1 MLRPFPHFLDFF
13 SSFNVFSLLRLCWF
27 LFSFPKFYDGD
38 NHFLVIVTLEQ
49 FDNCRKNKT
58 KKESLLPIWDL
69 EAPRCLVRRVF
80 SWPRFLLLPLRCV
93 VKSRDPRGISLS
105 SYKCPELTLVV
116 SLAPAGARTKWN
128 SFVPLLLFL
137 RECPI
142 TRRSGR
148 ILMMMI
154 LQRRYPVPLAQNGMA
169 AA

>member
-80 SWPRFLLLPLRCV
+80 SWPRFLLLPLV
-93 VKSRDPRGISLS
+93 VLS
-105 SYKCPELTLVV
+105 SHVIPVAFLSPLI
-116 SLAPAGARTKWN
+116 N
-128 SFVPLLLFL
+128 VPNWLLLFL
-137 RECPI
+137 WPRREPERNEI
-142 TRRSGR
+142 RSSPFFSFFENVQSHGDQVGSWWWWSYNDD
-148 ILMMMI
+148 I
-154 LQRRYPVPLAQNGMA
+154 PFH
-169 AA
+169 